1 MNVCS
6 IFNSKSISTTTTT
19 KYGSTKQCLLSL
31 WFLLCSDLAIVLI
44 SSFAQAAK
52 NSLPFAK
59 KTKKKNGD
67 DLMWKKKNRRSSDAI
82 CMRVNEKKDSV
93 QRINDAIEEFRQLE
107 TVKYQML
114 NLSPKRRIKM
124 VRHNFFVSFFFFLYI
139 VSFHFVYQQS
149 QHLPLSLE
157 RETRYYWPRIYTKYT
172 NWNAETTKIKRK
184 KNNNQHFVVVVSF
197 TRQTFPIFF
206 NNEQSVCVWA
216 MGPNN
221 NTHLSKFFFSLFY
234 WNI

>member
-1 MNVCS
+1 MFTLLSGIPSGCRDFCFGVYVCVVYLIVCTDGYSLFYLVESIERQGKHRSMNVCS

-19 KYGSTKQCLLSL
+19 KYGSTKQCLSSL

-67 DLMWKKKNRRSSDAI
+67 DLMWKKNRRSSDAI

-124 VRHNFFVSFFFFLYI
+124 VRHNFFVSFFFFYI
-139 VSFHFVYQQS
+139 
-149 QHLPLSLE
+149 
-157 RETRYYWPRIYTKYT
+157 
-172 NWNAETTKIKRK
+172 
-184 KNNNQHFVVVVSF
+184 
-197 TRQTFPIFF
+197 
-206 NNEQSVCVWA
+206 
-216 MGPNN
+216 
-221 NTHLSKFFFSLFY
+221 
-234 WNI
+234 